1 MYINRAGK
9 IDLSAIQSPLDALY
23 DGVMGDVK
31 QIAFQIDTQS
41 LAEIDALT
49 PSEFSSRA
57 EVIRVAVHDWLA
69 RRRAEAVDAALAKG
83 YGISPEGEPEDAWAG
98 ISLEGLEASNLDW

>member
-1 MYINRAGK
+1 MQAA
-9 IDLSAIQSPLDALY
+9 IDLSAIRSPLDTLY

-31 QIAFQIDTQS
+31 QIAFQIDTRS

-57 EVIRVAVHDWLA
+57 EVIRVAVHDWLE
-69 RRRAEAVDAALAKG
+69 RRRADAVDAALAKG
-83 YGISPEGEPEDAWAG
+83 YGLSPLGKTEDAWG
-98 ISLEGLEASNLDW
+98 DRSLEGLEASQLDW

>member
-1 MYINRAGK
+1 MEN
-9 IDLSAIQSPLDALY
+9 
-23 DGVMGDVK
+23 VK
-31 QIAFQIDTQS
+31 QVAFQIDTKS

-69 RRRAEAVDAALAKG
+69 RRRAEAVDAALARG
-83 YGISPEGEPEDAWAG
+83 YGVSPQGDVEDAWAG
-98 ISLEGLEASNLDW
+98 RSMEGLESSNLDW

>member
-1 MYINRAGK
+1 MHT
-9 IDLSAIQSPLDALY
+9 IQSPHDILY
-23 DGVMGDVK
+23 DGFMGDVK

-41 LAEIDALT
+41 LADIDALT

-83 YGISPEGEPEDAWAG
+83 YGVSPTGETENAWAG
-98 ISLEGLEASNLDW
+98 RSLEGLEASNLDW